1 MKKTLKLILLAILL
15 FAVML
20 VFTACGSSEEETSD
34 EEVENS
40 SSSTVSENEE
50 EAIDEEESSNTSSSG
65 NRVLDDALE
74 TMDETTILSVT
85 ESVKMGV
92 SVIVA
97 DYIDD
102 LYVTGT
108 TSGTLDEYIEENL
121 EDELNIRESEYTVN
135 FTGSITTDST
145 ENCEVEYQGETY
157 LFSITLSEAGNS
169 AEAEYVE

>member
-1 MKKTLKLILLAILL
+1 MKKTLKLISLAILL

-121 EDELNIRESEYTVN
+121 EDELGSDYKVT
-135 FTGSITTDST
+135 FTGKISSHSAK
-145 ENCEVEYQGETY
+145 NCEIEYEGETY
-157 LFSITLSEAGNS
+157 LFSIRTSGKEAIVS
-169 AEAEYVE
+169 YAE